1 MAFTRLL
8 FMIELVIVI
17 GSFFMPSLLTS
28 GYWGLYC
35 RPKPF
40 VVVVD
45 DFYPAHLLDLFV
57 VSWPFV
63 YVYCLLRMNKRET
76 GMASS
81 SKVKFHEREDEGEVV
96 SSEEDSELER
106 ELADVPF
113 GELQKLRSDGTLA
126 FHQKVKSSVKR
137 NARANKNREELQKL
151 IKSSKDP
158 KVSEELIEKQLKS
171 DAAKHTEVQIL
182 AEHKKREREAAK
194 QGKRPFYLKK
204 SEIRKQKL
212 IGQYDSL
219 KAAGKIDSYI
229 DKRRRRNAAKD
240 HKFMPYRRQSN
251 EHQE

>member
-1 MAFTRLL
+1 
-8 FMIELVIVI
+8 
-17 GSFFMPSLLTS
+17 
-28 GYWGLYC
+28 
-35 RPKPF
+35 
-40 VVVVD
+40 
-45 DFYPAHLLDLFV
+45 
-57 VSWPFV
+57 
-63 YVYCLLRMNKRET
+63 
-76 GMASS
+76 MASS
-81 SKVKFHEREDEGEVV
+81 SKVKFHEREDDGEGV

-126 FHQKVKSSVKR
+126 FHQKVKSSEKR
-137 NARANKNREELQKL
+137 NARANKNRPIEVSSKRPVGRYREVIQVSKKAIRDPRFESLCGKLDEDGFKKRYAFLYNENLPAEKAELQKL

-158 KVSEELIEKQLKS
+158 KVSEELKGQIAWIEKQLKS
-171 DAAKHTEVQIL
+171 GAAKHREVQIL

-194 QGKRPFYLKK
+194 HGKRPFYLKK

-212 IGQYDSL
+212 IGQYDRL